1 MQTIFDSKTL
11 PAGKRRQAWQDA
23 ICEIYLRVDCAA
35 ESQSSYDGFVREIRF
50 GDVTL
55 TDTLSSP
62 QSVMRQSRHIAQLEK
77 DCYFMGLAQSGSINI
92 RQANSSMTMHAG
104 VGALFNA
111 NEPYELRCDTKLRSF
126 WVELPR
132 QAFASRFDS
141 KRPPLTAHLNLSR
154 GLGRIAVEF
163 CSALALEGGSLDP
176 QSRVRLGE
184 QFMDILALAISAE
197 PDRPSTESC
206 VPSGRLL
213 LVRNY
218 IDEHLSDPNLS
229 LRRDREEQRHFFAHA
244 SSAVSSDGHVRV
256 RMAAYAT
263 TATLL
268 RSAHFA
274 AARGQDDYRDR
285 LFGRV
290 QQFVPFQQSL
300 SRAIRPATVGC
311 AEDFLRVEPFVRDA
325 SRLESLA
332 RRERST
338 TFWPAQ
344 HCELLEPARR
354 RPAGRL
360 RAVRERHFCAGEQD
374 LCAGAQAVTGSR

>member
-229 LRRDREEQRHFFAHA
+229 LAEIAKNNGISLRTLHQLFHPMGMSASEWLRTRRLQRCYDLLTSPQHEAKTITEIAYSVGFNSSSHFSNLFREQFGLRPSDARKTSSA
-244 SSAVSSDGHVRV
+244 SSHS
-256 RMAAYAT
+256 
-263 TATLL
+263 
-268 RSAHFA
+268 
-274 AARGQDDYRDR
+274 
-285 LFGRV
+285 
-290 QQFVPFQQSL
+290 
-300 SRAIRPATVGC
+300 
-311 AEDFLRVEPFVRDA
+311 
-325 SRLESLA
+325 
-332 RRERST
+332 
-338 TFWPAQ
+338 
-344 HCELLEPARR
+344 
-354 RPAGRL
+354 
-360 RAVRERHFCAGEQD
+360 
-374 LCAGAQAVTGSR
+374 